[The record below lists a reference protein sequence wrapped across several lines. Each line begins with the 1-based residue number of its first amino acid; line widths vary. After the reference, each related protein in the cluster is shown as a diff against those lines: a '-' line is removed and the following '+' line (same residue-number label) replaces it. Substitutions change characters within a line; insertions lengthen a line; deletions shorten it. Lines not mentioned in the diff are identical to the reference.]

1 MERKEGESIKEW
13 RSRVKSQKK
22 EQDIQ
27 NKIHS
32 VKEQDDYGGEL
43 NESKI
48 VVFRNQ
54 PTISQG
60 YQKVGRKNNNHRVGQ
75 KSVFGERKYKQ
86 NRSLAERVV
95 NSFTDATGLTS
106 PPTFTDGYGRA
117 LNAEVPLMESAQ
129 GQELKRMG
137 KTALNAGIISSIP
150 FGGYQF
156 YVNPLATSAAI
167 ASGLVIDQ
175 GTKDALNI
183 ANEKLHESGKEF
195 TDDQQ
200 NAIRAAVGFTSGR
213 GASVLLITIQVRCC
227 LKN

>member
-22 EQDIQ
+22 ERDIQ
-27 NKIHS
+27 NKIQS

-60 YQKVGRKNNNHRVGQ
+60 YQKVGRKNNNRRVGQ
-75 KSVFGERKYKQ
+75 KSVFGERKYKP
-86 NRSLAERVV
+86 NRSLAERAI

-106 PPTFTDGYGRA
+106 PPTLKDGYERT
-117 LNAEVPLMESAQ
+117 LNAEVPLMESVQ

-137 KTALNAGIISSIP
+137 KTAVNAGMIASIP

-167 ASGLVIDQ
+167 ASGLLVDQ
-175 GTKDALNI
+175 GTKMSLNEI
-183 ANEKLHESGKEF
+183 NEKLHERGKEL
-195 TDDQQ
+195 TPGQQ
-200 NAIRAAVGFTSGR
+200 NAIRTAVGFTSGG
-213 GASVLLITIQVRCC
+213 GAY
-227 LKN
+227 K